1 MLRDVR
7 SFHFPFHLRRRVPGQ
22 LLSDLVRKVR
32 TLRVHDGRSLRVSEE
47 VRSDCGMNKW
57 MTLRHIVTA
66 MWSSWEDPLHTF
78 QPAGIDAAS
87 IGAPAA

>member
-47 VRSDCGMNKW
+47 VSAIWLWNEQVDR
-57 MTLRHIVTA
+57 LAH
-66 MWSSWEDPLHTF
+66 
-78 QPAGIDAAS
+78 
-87 IGAPAA
+87 